1 MCSRYEEPD
10 QWVATVARQLAAEL
24 DIHFIV
30 AQVLVARGIDAPEEA
45 QRFVR
50 PRLGDLEP
58 PIGLADFS
66 GAVERLAV
74 AALQGEQVGIFG
86 DYDVDG
92 ITSTA
97 VVALYLRKLGL
108 NPVVRLAHRDRGYGL
123 KPGDIDFLAARG
135 CRLIVACDVGTSDVE
150 ALQWARDHNL
160 DVLVFD
166 HHQVP
171 DLLPPTTALVNP
183 ARHDSTF
190 PDPGLAS
197 VGLTFYLVAAL
208 RTRLQSEQKWAGN
221 LPDPREMLDLVAL
234 GTVADVAPLTG
245 GNRVMVSYGLKMLG
259 GSPRVGLKALAQVAG
274 LEEGR
279 TIGVREVAFNLA
291 PRLNAAG
298 RLGDAAPA
306 FDLVTESDPD
316 RARSLA
322 RQLDELN
329 QTRRQ
334 LQQSVLEAAEQQ
346 VRWGQAGDSV
356 LVVDGQ
362 GWHPGVVGIVAARL
376 AETYVRPAVVI
387 ALGDD
392 GLGRGSGRSDGRL
405 DLYESLSLCGD
416 TLVSFGGHAA
426 AAGLVVRR
434 DRIGAFRQAINAVA
448 NQSGHTETR
457 TWQVDAVLSLSDV
470 DEHLMRGLDILEPTG
485 AGNPAPQFL
494 ARSVRVDAVRVVGR
508 GGDHLSMVLCDGP
521 VSRSAIGFSMGSRA
535 PAVGSTIDVVF
546 TPEWDLYRGGIQL
559 RIVDF

>member
-1 MCSRYEEPD
+1 MCPRYEEPD
-10 QWVATVARQLAAEL
+10 QRVGGIARRLAAEL
-24 DIHFIV
+24 DIHPIV
-30 AQVLVARGIDAPEEA
+30 ARVIVARGIETPESA
-45 QRFVR
+45 RRFLS
-50 PRLGDLEP
+50 PRLGDLDP
-58 PIGLADFS
+58 PMGLADFS

-74 AALQGEQVGIFG
+74 AVLQGEQIGIFG

-92 ITSTA
+92 ITSSA
-97 VVALYLRKLGL
+97 VVALYLKKLGL
-108 NPVVRLAHRDRGYGL
+108 DPVVRLAHRDRGYGL
-123 KPGDIDFLAARG
+123 KTGDIDFLAERG
-135 CRLIVACDVGTSDVE
+135 CSLIVACDVGTSDVD
-150 ALQWARDHNL
+150 ALQWAKERNL
-160 DVLVFD
+160 DVLVMD

-171 DLLPPTTALVNP
+171 ENLPPATALVNP

-208 RTRLQSEQKWAGN
+208 RTRLQSEKKWSGV

-234 GTVADVAPLTG
+234 GTVADVAPLIG
-245 GNRVMVSYGLKMLG
+245 GNRIMVSYGLDLLG
-259 GSPRVGLKALAQVAG
+259 RSPRAGVRALAQVAG
-274 LEEGR
+274 VEDGHR
-279 TIGVREVAFNLA
+279 IGVREVAFNLA

-306 FDLVTESDPD
+306 FDLVIESDAQ
-316 RARSLA
+316 RARFLA
-322 RQLDELN
+322 RQLDDLN

-346 VRWGQAGDSV
+346 VRWGQAGDRV

-392 GLGRGSGRSDGRL
+392 GLGRGSGRSDGRM
-405 DLYESLSLCGD
+405 DLYESLSQCEE

-434 DRIGAFRQAINAVA
+434 DKIGAFRRAINEVA
-448 NQSGHTETR
+448 GRSDQSEAR
-457 TWQVDAVLSLSDV
+457 SWKVDAVLSLSDV
-470 DEHLMRGLDILEPTG
+470 NENLMRGLDVLEPTG
-485 AGNPAPQFL
+485 AGNPAAQFL
-494 ARSVRVDAVRVVGR
+494 VRSVRVDGARVVGR
-508 GGDHLSMVLCDGP
+508 GGDHLSMVLRDGA
-521 VSRSAIGFSMGSRA
+521 VSRSAIGFSMGARA

-546 TPEWDLYRGGIQL
+546 TPEWDLYRGGVQL